1 MLQTTVLC
9 VHSRW
14 LLHVLQFRYYSEMLS
29 SDALDNY
36 TAVQLQNFRENNGGC
51 LSGMTRY
58 SDHLDDMPAIGYA
71 QASIAS
77 DRIQEY
83 LLLLYGHAAN
93 YQGRG
98 SFFSTEQE
106 SLYQD
111 ASNHNWRASLG
122 EIQAA
127 FCTPSQMLVSAMT
140 AMQVLS
146 ESRDTEEIWLARA
159 APRRWYAEGF
169 SVTNGP
175 TRYGNISF
183 AINETDSAGTSVTL
197 SADFRQLPHV
207 HAPQPLLHIRVRWP
221 ARPIKQVSSA
231 TASAGSDCQ
240 VTTTNAQLDM
250 IDVQAKPK
258 SKSTIENC
266 KLQVAFE

>member
-1 MLQTTVLC
+1 MHTV
-9 VHSRW
+9 
-14 LLHVLQFRYYSEMLS
+14 
-29 SDALDNY
+29 
-36 TAVQLQNFRENNGGC
+36 
-51 LSGMTRY
+51 
-58 SDHLDDMPAIGYA
+58 PA

-77 DRIQEY
+77 DRIREY

-111 ASNHNWRASLG
+111 ASNSNWRGSLG
-122 EIQAA
+122 EIQAS
-127 FCTPSQMLVSAMT
+127 FCTPSQMLVSSMT

-169 SVTNGP
+169 SVANGP

-183 AINETDSAGTSVTL
+183 AINGTDDAGTSVTL
-197 SADFRQLPHV
+197 RADFRQLPHV
-207 HAPQPLLHIRVRWP
+207 HAPQPILHVRVRWP
-221 ARPIKQVSSA
+221 TAPIKQVASA
-231 TASAGSDCQ
+231 VASAGSDCE
-240 VTTTNAQLDM
+240 VVKIEGQLD
-250 IDVQAKPK
+250 IVDVQAKPK
-258 SKSTIENC
+258 SSPTIENC
-266 KLQVAFE
+266 KLQVTFQ